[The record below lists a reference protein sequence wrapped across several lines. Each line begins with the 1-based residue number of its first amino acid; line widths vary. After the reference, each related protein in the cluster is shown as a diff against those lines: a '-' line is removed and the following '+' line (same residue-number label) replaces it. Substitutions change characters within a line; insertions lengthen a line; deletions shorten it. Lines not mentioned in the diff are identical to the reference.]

1 MTKLGSVTI
10 GRVGVL
16 IGQSLAATDLRVAG
30 QLIEELGYGAIWF
43 GEGLGREAFTQASI
57 LLGATRRIAV
67 GTGIANI
74 FARDPVT
81 MLNAART
88 LAEAWP
94 DRFVLGMGVSHAK
107 LVTARGHA
115 YTKPV
120 SAMASYLDAM
130 EIAPA
135 YTAVAPLSAPPIVLA
150 GLGPRMLALA
160 AERTS
165 GALMFFVD
173 AAYTTRARQ
182 IVGPD
187 RFLGLISLVAAR
199 PNRPQARSIGD
210 RHTRSHIEMPNYR
223 RSLLRM
229 GWTDQDL
236 VDAGS
241 DALFDAIVPWGEP
254 ERIAEKIDAE
264 LSAGADHVAL
274 NVVSPT
280 QDRLAKK
287 ELALIARQLL
297 PR

>member
-1 MTKLGSVTI
+1 
-10 GRVGVL
+10 
-16 IGQSLAATDLRVAG
+16 LRRAG

-43 GEGLGREAFTQASI
+43 GEGLGREAFTHASI

-74 FARDPVT
+74 FGRDPVT
-81 MLNAART
+81 MLNGART

-115 YTKPV
+115 YAQPV
-120 SAMASYLDAM
+120 TAMASYLDAM
-130 EIAPA
+130 EAAPA
-135 YTAVAPLSAPPIVLA
+135 YTAVAPRSSPPIVLA

-173 AAYTTRARQ
+173 TTYIKRARE

-187 RFLGLISLVAAR
+187 PFLGLISLVAVR
-199 PNRPQARSIGD
+199 STRRESRSIGD

-223 RSLLRM
+223 RNLLRM
-229 GWTDQDL
+229 GWTDEDL

-241 DALFDAIVPWGEP
+241 DALFDAIVPWGQP
-254 ERIAEKIDAE
+254 ERIAERVGAQY
-264 LSAGADHVAL
+264 SAGADHVAV

-280 QDRLAKK
+280 QDRLPEK
-287 ELALIARQLL
+287 ELALIAQHLL
-297 PR
+297 N